1 MNMTHRTYKMRAR
14 AEAVEATRERIAR
27 AAMVRFFAEP
37 YEDVTI
43 ASVAA
48 DAKVSHQTVLNHF
61 ESKEGLFT
69 AAAELF
75 GAEEEERRS
84 QGVPR
89 DTESAVALLMGQYE
103 VSGEGNVRLAALDGR
118 IDAVTAALA
127 GGRANHE
134 AWLAEVFGA
143 RLPRNGA
150 EKRRALGALYAA
162 TDVHTW
168 KLLRRDL
175 GHGRRATQQIMTS
188 MVTAI
193 VDSWPA
199 REEKQR

>member
-1 MNMTHRTYKMRAR
+1 MKTTHRTYKMRAR

-27 AAMVRFFAEP
+27 AAMERFFAEP

-43 ASVAA
+43 AAIAA
-48 DAKVSHQTVLNHF
+48 DAGVSHQTVLNHF

-69 AAAELF
+69 AAADLF
-75 GAEEEERRS
+75 GAEENARRARWL
-84 QGVPR
+84 PT
-89 DTESAVALLMGQYE
+89 DAESAVAVLMGQYE
-103 VSGEGNVRLAALDGR
+103 TSGDGNVRLAALDGR

-127 GGRANHE
+127 SGRAHHE
-134 AWLAEVFGA
+134 GWLAEVFDA
-143 RLPRNGA
+143 QLPHNGPDR
-150 EKRRALGALYAA
+150 KRALGALYAA

-175 GHGRRATQQIMTS
+175 GHGRRATQQIITT

-193 VDSWPA
+193 VDSWPPVQ
-199 REEKQR
+199 EEQR